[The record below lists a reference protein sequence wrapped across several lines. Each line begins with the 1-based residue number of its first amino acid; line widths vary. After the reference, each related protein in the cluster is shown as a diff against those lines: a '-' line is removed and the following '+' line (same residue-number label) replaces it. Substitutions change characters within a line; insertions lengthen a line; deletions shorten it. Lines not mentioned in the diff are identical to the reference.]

1 MEALMLRNRYVVFEV
16 SDRHVRLRQTTPAF
30 EFIVSKSEFEP
41 AVAADIAVGDM
52 FSGVDRGSTNPFDL
66 LLEKKAPYQQSLE
79 TNSLEANE
87 AATFKFVAR
96 SLAETAQK
104 AEIYLQCASE
114 GEFAV
119 IFGQTQRT
127 ANGWLVPIRLTLVS
141 STCERPKTVYRP

>member
-1 MEALMLRNRYVVFEV
+1 MLRNRYVVIEV
-16 SDRHVRLRQTTPAF
+16 SDRHVRLRQTMPAF

-87 AATFKFVAR
+87 AAIFKFVTR
-96 SLAETAQK
+96 SLAETAQE

-119 IFGQTQRT
+119 ISGQTQRT

-141 STCERPKTVYRP
+141 STCERPKTAYRP